1 LRLDKAAKN
10 NVVIAV
16 VTNTDYIYTGDA
28 IRKKKYNYTL
38 EWVGGATGTASTTAK
53 YF

>member
-1 LRLDKAAKN
+1 MGQAYCAGRL
-10 NVVIAV
+10 
-16 VTNTDYIYTGDA
+16 TECLL

-38 EWVGGATGTASTTAK
+38 DLVSGATGTASTTAK